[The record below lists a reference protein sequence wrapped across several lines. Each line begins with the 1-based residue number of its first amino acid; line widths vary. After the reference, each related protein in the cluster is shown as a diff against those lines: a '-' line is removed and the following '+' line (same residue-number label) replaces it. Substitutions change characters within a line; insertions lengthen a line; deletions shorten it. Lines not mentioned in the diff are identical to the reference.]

1 MLNIFNFKIMIYS
14 YINFSIV
21 IKFVNVI
28 YYFLIIIQVFKSFFD
43 KVNLFILMI
52 FIIVNYLYVMIKFEG
67 LI

>member
-1 MLNIFNFKIMIYS
+1 MIYS

>member
-14 YINFSIV
+14 YINFSII

-28 YYFLIIIQVFKSFFD
+28 YYFLIIIQVFQSFFD
-43 KVNLFILMI
+43 KANLFILMI
-52 FIIVNYLYVMIKFEG
+52 FIIVNYLYAMIKFEG